1 MVDEDFVMGYVVGY
15 NDGTGTGSGVIVEK
29 TITKNGTYHAADDN
43 ADGFDPINVNVPKMT
58 KEELD
63 KLIEWIIEQIMPQL
77 PDDTPK
83 PDIPEIDVGDL
94 RPSIDGYD
102 WPYLTA
108 VSPDG
113 RTTQIM
119 YGIVK
124 QTEYGPSKFYYVDTF
139 VDGLLVSHEGKLEVS
154 NYGQIPGAT
163 AQMNSDSTVTVTS
176 RWEDGTTQSSVWG
189 PYIGWA
195 DGKMY
200 WSI

>member
-15 NDGTGTGSGVIVEK
+15 NDGTCTGSGVIIEK
-29 TITKNGTYHAADDN
+29 TITKNGTYYAADDN
-43 ADGFDPINVNVPKMT
+43 ADGFDPVHINVPKMT

-77 PDDTPK
+77 PDDTPE

-94 RPSIDGYD
+94 RPTIDGYD
-102 WPYLTA
+102 YPFLTA

-113 RTTQIM
+113 RTTQVM
-119 YGIVK
+119 YGIVE
-124 QTEYGPSKFYYVDTF
+124 QTEYGPNKFYYVDTF
-139 VDGLLVSHEGKLEVS
+139 VDGVLVSHECVLEIPG
-154 NYGQIPGAT
+154 YGQIPGYTAQLNSDGTVTAT
-163 AQMNSDSTVTVTS
+163 A
-176 RWEDGTTQSSVWG
+176 RWEDGTSQTSVLG

-195 DGKMY
+195 DGKTV

>member
-1 MVDEDFVMGYVVGY
+1 MVVDEDFVMGYTCGY
-15 NDGTGTGSGVIVEK
+15 NEGGGVGVIIEK
-29 TITKNGTYHAADDN
+29 TISKNGTYYAADDN
-43 ADGFDPINVNVPKMT
+43 ADGFDPVHINVPKLT

-113 RTTQIM
+113 RTVQLL
-119 YGIVK
+119 YGVLR
-124 QTEYGPSKFYYVDTF
+124 QTEYGPSKLYYVDTF
-139 VDGLLVSHEGKLEVS
+139 VDGVLVSHEGKLEIPS
-154 NYGQIPGAT
+154 YGQIPGYTAQINSDGTITAT
-163 AQMNSDSTVTVTS
+163 A
-176 RWEDGTTQSSVWG
+176 RWEDGTSQTSVNG